1 MQFRARIPR
10 VVSSSIETGPTREGP
25 IFDGSEHVVPNNW
38 KIPPNSVALIG
49 RPAVWVAFD
58 IQTPRIGPIPPLRWR
73 GEQDFGGHLFL
84 AVVESDD
91 TKVTLIEAGP
101 TKSGAGALVP
111 YRYPEDDFAKRKI
124 VDFEPIII
132 APPNGMHEKFFAGL
146 VKRTQRE
153 YDGDQ
158 AYLAIE
164 IPFLRVGRDSNSYAV
179 GVLLA
184 CGVDPRAIPK
194 PKRALR
200 FEIAGYPGAED
211 PVHRANFG
219 AYLGVPHRLADGT
232 LSVPY
237 HNSDGG
243 VRLVGIGGE
252 AHGTAQLPDGTI
264 VALDNFGRR
273 MLAPDT
279 AARHGLPVRHTEPPK
294 QITERRH
301 FPPDPAPQGA
311 VITLV
316 VGDRAVPLEPGDD
329 YTGTIVERDDA
340 LGLAFL
346 RQTDGVIVVL
356 PLTELGVE
364 LRDPKRLDALL
375 RIGTTLTVGL
385 HSDRHP
391 KIVVQGD
398 AALTDAATWHRPH
411 LPTFGIPMHL
421 RPLAAIGALLLAA
434 AGTTLAVLRR
444 RTA

>member
-1 MQFRARIPR
+1 MNFRARIPR
-10 VVSSSIETGPTREGP
+10 VASSSIETGPTHESP
-25 IFDGSEHVVPNNW
+25 ILDGSEHVVPNAW
-38 KIPPNSVALIG
+38 KIPPHSVALIG

-58 IQTPRIGPIPPLRWR
+58 IQTPRIGPIPPWRWR

-84 AVVESDD
+84 AVVDD
-91 TKVTLIEAGP
+91 DDSKVVLIEAGP
-101 TKSGAGALVP
+101 TKNGAGALVP

-124 VDFEPIII
+124 VDFEPIVI
-132 APPNGMHEKFFAGL
+132 APPNGLHERFFSAL
-146 VKRTQRE
+146 VRRTQRD

-158 AYLAIE
+158 VYLAIE

-219 AYLGVPHRLADGT
+219 AYLGMPHRLDDGA

-237 HNSDGG
+237 HNADGS

-252 AHGTAQLPDGTI
+252 PHGTARLPDGAI

-273 MLAPDT
+273 MLAPET
-279 AARHGLPVRHTEPPK
+279 AARHGLPVRHATPPK
-294 QITERRH
+294 QIAERRH

-311 VITLV
+311 VITLI
-316 VGDRAVPLEPGDD
+316 VGDRAVPLEPGDA

-346 RQTDGVIVVL
+346 RQADGIEVVL

-364 LRDPKRLDALL
+364 LRDPKRLNALL
-375 RIGTTLTVGL
+375 KVGTTLTVGL

-391 KIVVQGD
+391 KIVVHGD
-398 AALTDAATWHRPH
+398 AALADAATWHRPH

-421 RPLAAIGALLLAA
+421 RPLAIVTAIVATAA
-434 AGTTLAVLRR
+434 AALTALGRR
-444 RTA
+444 AT